1 MAYVSELMNRPV
13 TDPQGRQIGVV
24 KDLVARERKE
34 YSHHPVIEAVEVD
47 QHGRPLLVPYGDVAA
62 LLSAAVPLKC
72 SEEDIQPYSPAEGD
86 FFLVEDV
93 WINRSSTRMAPEWCA
108 SMILS

>member
-47 QHGRPLLVPYGDVAA
+47 QHGQTIIGALWGCCCVAFGGCT
-62 LLSAAVPLKC
+62 SKM
-72 SEEDIQPYSPAEGD
+72 Q
-86 FFLVEDV
+86 
-93 WINRSSTRMAPEWCA
+93 
-108 SMILS
+108 